1 MNGKQL
7 KNSILQWAIQGK
19 LVPQD
24 PNDEPASVLLEKIRQ
39 EKERLIKEKKIKRDK
54 NASIIYRGED
64 NSYYEK
70 FADGKVVC
78 IDDEIPFEI
87 PSGWEWCRIR
97 DISQSYIGLTYKP
110 TDVTQTGT
118 IVLRS
123 SNIQEGQL
131 DLNDIVRVSTPIPDK
146 LWVEE
151 NDIVIC
157 ARNGSKKLVGKS
169 AIVDSLKEPMT
180 FGAFMAICKTP
191 IFRYVYNF
199 LQSELFYAQ
208 LRGVSGTTTI
218 NQLTQNNFNNFLI
231 PIPPFGEQQRID
243 ERLQIII
250 PFVNKYSESQ
260 EKLDVLNNSL
270 YNSFRKSILQ
280 EAIQGRLVPQD
291 DSDEPS
297 SVLLQRIR
305 KEKLRLVKEGKLK
318 KKDVVDS
325 VIFNG
330 DDNKYYE
337 NDGKNV
343 VCIDDEIPFE
353 IPSSWQWV
361 RLEHICSY
369 IQRGKSP
376 KYSPIKQYP
385 VVAQKCNQWTGF
397 TIEKAQFIDP
407 TTIESYTQERFLEDG
422 DLMWNSTGLGT
433 LGRMAIYWEKLN
445 PYKVA
450 VADSHVT
457 VIRPLKSFVIPQY
470 LYSYFSSY
478 TVQSV
483 IEDKADGSTKQKE
496 LATNTVKRYL
506 VPFPPL
512 AEQMRIVEKI
522 KEVTSI
528 MRG

>member
-325 VIFNG
+325 VIFKG

-337 NDGKNV
+337 NIGNNLVD
-343 VCIDDEIPFE
+343 ITDDIPFE
-353 IPSSWQWV
+353 IPNNWV
-361 RLEHICSY
+361 WTRIGYLFAHNNGKQLNKGNTAGTLMEYITTSNLYWDGFRLDHLKMMPFEESEIERCQAIKGDLLVCEGGDVGRSCIWDYDFPIMLQNHIHKLRPY
-369 IQRGKSP
+369 IDVCTKFFYYIFYFYNVTGVIGGKGIGIQGFSAKALHNTLVPLPPLQEQQR
-376 KYSPIKQYP
+376 I
-385 VVAQKCNQWTGF
+385 VAQ
-397 TIEKAQFIDP
+397 IEKLF
-407 TTIESYTQERFLEDG
+407 
-422 DLMWNSTGLGT
+422 
-433 LGRMAIYWEKLN
+433 
-445 PYKVA
+445 
-450 VADSHVT
+450 
-457 VIRPLKSFVIPQY
+457 
-470 LYSYFSSY
+470 
-478 TVQSV
+478 
-483 IEDKADGSTKQKE
+483 
-496 LATNTVKRYL
+496 
-506 VPFPPL
+506 
-512 AEQMRIVEKI
+512 EQLI
-522 KEVTSI
+522 
-528 MRG
+528 

>member
-1 MNGKQL
+1 M
-7 KNSILQWAIQGK
+7 S
-19 LVPQD
+19 
-24 PNDEPASVLLEKIRQ
+24 
-39 EKERLIKEKKIKRDK
+39 
-54 NASIIYRGED
+54 
-64 NSYYEK
+64 SYYEK

-208 LRGVSGTTTI
+208 LREVSGTTTI

-270 YNSFRKSILQ
+270 SNSFRKSILQ

-305 KEKLRLVKEGKLK
+305 EEKLRLVKEGKLK

-325 VIFNG
+325 VIFKG

-337 NDGKNV
+337 RINKEV
-343 VCIDDEIPFE
+343 VEIELPCDY
-353 IPSSWQWV
+353 PNSWCVV
-361 RLEHICSY
+361 RLKDICQLIDGVKMSGKGICLDAKY
-369 IQRGKSP
+369 LRGKS
-376 KYSPIKQYP
+376 SPTYLDKGRFVRANDNIILVDGENSGEVFTVPVDGYMGSTFKQLWLNTAMYKP
-385 VVAQKCNQWTGF
+385 YLLAF
-397 TIEKAQFIDP
+397 IQFYKEALRNSKRGAAIP
-407 TTIESYTQERFLEDG
+407 HLNKELFYNLPIGIPPYQEQERIAQRIDALYQ
-422 DLMWNSTGLGT
+422 L
-433 LGRMAIYWEKLN
+433 
-445 PYKVA
+445 
-450 VADSHVT
+450 
-457 VIRPLKSFVIPQY
+457 LK
-470 LYSYFSSY
+470 
-478 TVQSV
+478 
-483 IEDKADGSTKQKE
+483 
-496 LATNTVKRYL
+496 
-506 VPFPPL
+506 
-512 AEQMRIVEKI
+512 
-522 KEVTSI
+522 
-528 MRG
+528 